1 MARVREEEDRVPSNA
16 QEHRA
21 PSNAALPWNTGGS
34 GVVLMKTRLSSSSSS
49 ADEDEAV
56 LVIISTSPGPC
67 GLHAT
72 REMQG
77 AHDGMRVAWMWVA
90 CMRAIGC
97 GMQATRMPHAMRVPA
112 RERYTGSTPER
123 HWHLAYTA
131 AVPVRLYGVYV
142 YVYASQCP
150 CQPVK
155 ESLSLCLCHG
165 RHATC

>member
-1 MARVREEEDRVPSNA
+1 VNESPHSGSEQRWGAAGGDGKGKGRGGPSA
-16 QEHRA
+16 QQRSGAPSTEQRCLTLEHR
-21 PSNAALPWNTGGS
+21 
-34 GVVLMKTRLSSSSSS
+34 GVWSR

-77 AHDGMRVAWMWVA
+77 AHDGMRVAWMRVA

-97 GMQATRMPHAMRVPA
+97 GWLACKPPACRMQCA
-112 RERYTGSTPER
+112 
-123 HWHLAYTA
+123 
-131 AVPVRLYGVYV
+131 
-142 YVYASQCP
+142 

-155 ESLSLCLCHG
+155 DIRVVRLRDTGTWPIRLQCQLGYTACTSTCTPLS
-165 RHATC
+165 APASP